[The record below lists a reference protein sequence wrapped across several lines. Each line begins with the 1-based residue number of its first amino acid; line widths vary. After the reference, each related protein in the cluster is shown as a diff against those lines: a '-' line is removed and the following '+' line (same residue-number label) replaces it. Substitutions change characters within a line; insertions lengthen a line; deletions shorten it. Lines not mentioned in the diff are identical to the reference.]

1 MKKFDK
7 LNCVLVS
14 NTKILIMMSFSLINN
29 SPAMYIIARM
39 MSARES
45 ITPGFRDVLGVDQAI
60 YHRFKNNE
68 YDDLYLSAAENGE
81 LDILTYLLENGINID
96 TRNEYGDSALHLAA
110 ENGHINTMKLLLDSG
125 LNKDVT
131 DNNGWTPL
139 KLAVYTGQTYSVKC
153 LLNAGARKDTN
164 DTQSLLNWAFLARG
178 VTLLH
183 IASRHG
189 YTDIVHL
196 LIEAGFNVNARDI
209 YGETPVIYAARNGH
223 PDTAKALMNA
233 GANSEIG
240 WKIVKTAEMYRRREK
255 WPRNYRHSTY
265 DFSLNNRTTSSHSHF
280 KVKKKKIHDGKILL
294 RYYNTHCVG
303 FNTIM
308 YSPTYKQKQVKQS
321 QRLYKKNKPPRRQK
335 HNHR

>member
-1 MKKFDK
+1 
-7 LNCVLVS
+7 
-14 NTKILIMMSFSLINN
+14 MMSFSLINN

-45 ITPGFRDVLGVDQAI
+45 ITPGFRDVLGVDAAI
-60 YHRFKNNE
+60 YDRFKNNE

-81 LDILTYLLENGINID
+81 LDILNYLLENGINID
-96 TRNEYGDSALHLAA
+96 IKNEYGDSALHLAA
-110 ENGHINTMKLLLDSG
+110 GNGHINTMKLLLDSG
-125 LNKDVT
+125 LNKDVI
-131 DNNGWTPL
+131 DNEGWTPL

-164 DTQSLLNWAFLARG
+164 DTQSLLNWAFLAR
-178 VTLLH
+178 TLLH
-183 IASRHG
+183 IASKHG

-209 YGETPVIYAARNGH
+209 YGDTPVIYAARNGH

-294 RYYNTHCVG
+294 TYYNTHCVG

-308 YSPTYKQKQVKQS
+308 YSPTYKQKYVKQS

-335 HNHR
+335 YNHR